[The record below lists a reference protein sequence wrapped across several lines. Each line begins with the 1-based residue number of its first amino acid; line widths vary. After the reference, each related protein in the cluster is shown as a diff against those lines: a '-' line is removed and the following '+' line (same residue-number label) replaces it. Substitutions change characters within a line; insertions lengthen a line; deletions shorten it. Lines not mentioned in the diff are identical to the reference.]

1 MATSTGKKRIKKRWI
16 ILFLITAAIAVLG
29 LFVSNHEGQFDLPND
44 NIYANVAWM
53 ITATIF
59 VLMMTPGL
67 SFFYGGMVRAK
78 NVISTML
85 QSFIV
90 MGVVSVIWVVF
101 GFGLA
106 FGDDVLHIIGN
117 PADFFMFDH
126 VGVQNVTAAT
136 SERVAIE
143 GADIGGA
150 IGAATTTIPLALF
163 ALFQMKFAIITPS
176 LITGSF
182 AERVRF
188 SGYLIFMI
196 LWVIVVYCPLAHVTW
211 HPDGLLAMW
220 HVHDFA
226 GGIVVHAASG
236 IAALAGALFLG
247 RRSDTANTKPANV
260 PFVLLG
266 AALLWLGWFGF
277 NGGSSLAA
285 DGVAVAAFLNTNTA
299 AATAMVTWVVF
310 DALRGHKPSAMGA
323 AIGAVVGLVA
333 ITPCAGW
340 VTVGQSI
347 FISFVITLCCNLAV
361 TWKSRTHSFD
371 DALDVFPTHGLGGI
385 LGTVFTGI
393 FAYGYFVKQDPGMI
407 SHVEFFWNH
416 ILALIVVCAYTFVM
430 SYALYWLTNKMI
442 PLRVSR
448 HSEEIGLDRSQH
460 DEEYGNEATGT
471 ELAEESITDADWF
484 KGMEQS

>member
-1 MATSTGKKRIKKRWI
+1 MIIKGRKVSYGWLVTFI
-16 ILFLITAAIAVLG
+16 IIAAVSVLG
-29 LFVSNHEGQFDLPND
+29 LFTGAGDGLSLFDMPND
-44 NIYANVAWM
+44 HLYANVAWM

-67 SFFYGGMVRAK
+67 SFFYGGMVRVK

-90 MGVVSVIWVVF
+90 MGFVSVLWVIF

-106 FGDDVLHIIGN
+106 FGDDIAHVIGN
-117 PADFFMFDH
+117 PVDFFMFDN
-126 VGVQNVTAAT
+126 VGVGNVT
-136 SERVAIE
+136 
-143 GADIGGA
+143 GASDLSQIG
-150 IGAATTTIPLALF
+150 IATTTIPLALF

-188 SGYLIFMI
+188 SGYLLFMV
-196 LWVIVVYCPLAHVTW
+196 LWVILVYCPLAHCTW
-211 HPDGLLAMW
+211 HPEGLFGMMR
-220 HVHDFA
+220 VHDYA

-236 IAALAGALFLG
+236 IAALAGAIFLG
-247 RRSDTANTKPANV
+247 KRTPSQDAAKPANV

-285 DGVAVAAFLNTNTA
+285 DGIAVSAFLNTNTA

-340 VTVGQSI
+340 VTVGQSV
-347 FISFVITLCCNLAV
+347 FIAFVITICCNMAV
-361 TWKSRTHSFD
+361 AWKGYGQMLD

-385 LGTVFTGI
+385 IGTILTGV
-393 FAYGYFVKQDPGMI
+393 FAYDFFARDGAMTI
-407 SHVEFFWNH
+407 SRTEFFWNH
-416 ILALIVVCAYTFVM
+416 ILVLVMVFAYTFAV
-430 SYALYWLTNKMI
+430 SYFLYWLTNKII

-448 HSEEIGLDRSQH
+448 HSEEIGLDLSQH
-460 DEEYGNEATGT
+460 GEEYGVEAGTGI
-471 ELAEESITDADWF
+471 AEDTPSVDDWF
-484 KGMEQS
+484 RGMEQS

>member
-1 MATSTGKKRIKKRWI
+1 MTFKGKKIKTGW
-16 ILFLITAAIAVLG
+16 LVAFLIMAAVSVSG
-29 LFVSNHEGQFDLPND
+29 LFTSSGEGLFGLGCDHL
-44 NIYANVAWM
+44 YANVAWM

-90 MGVVSVIWVVF
+90 MGFISVIWVIF

-106 FGDDVLHIIGN
+106 FGNDVGHVIGN
-117 PADFFMFDH
+117 PMDFLMFDN
-126 VGVQNVTAAT
+126 VGVDNVVNRDE
-136 SERVAIE
+136 SVLSQ
-143 GADIGGA
+143 IG
-150 IGAATTTIPLALF
+150 IATTTIPLALF

-188 SGYLIFMI
+188 SGYLLFMV
-196 LWVIVVYCPLAHVTW
+196 LWVIVVYCPLAHCTW
-211 HPDGLLAMW
+211 HPEGLFGMLE
-220 HVHDFA
+220 VHDYA

-236 IAALAGALFLG
+236 IAALAGAIFLG
-247 RRSDTANTKPANV
+247 KRTPAEDAAKPANV

-266 AALLWLGWFGF
+266 AAMLWLGWFGF

-285 DGVAVAAFLNTNTA
+285 DGIAILAFLNTNTA
-299 AATAMVTWVVF
+299 AATAMVTWISL
-310 DALRGHKPSAMGA
+310 DAMRGRKPSAMGA

-347 FISFVITLCCNLAV
+347 FISFAITICCNLAV
-361 TWKSRTHSFD
+361 TWKSYGRMLD

-385 LGTVFTGI
+385 LGTVATGI
-393 FAYGYFVKQDPGMI
+393 FAYGFFADGNPDII
-407 SHVEFFWNH
+407 SHAEFFWNH
-416 ILALIVVCAYTFVM
+416 ILVLLMVFGYTFVM
-430 SYALYWLTNKMI
+430 SYALYWLTNKII

-448 HSEEIGLDRSQH
+448 HNEEIGLDLSQH
-460 DEEYGNEATGT
+460 GEEYGVEAGTGI
-471 ELAEESITDADWF
+471 AEDLPSDAEWF
-484 KGMEQS
+484 SRME

>member
-1 MATSTGKKRIKKRWI
+1 MVIKGRKVSFGWLVTFMI
-16 ILFLITAAIAVLG
+16 IAAISVLG
-29 LFVSNHEGQFDLPND
+29 LFAGPGQGLELFDMAND
-44 NIYANVAWM
+44 HLYANVAWM

-67 SFFYGGMVRAK
+67 SFFYGGMVRVK

-90 MGVVSVIWVVF
+90 MGFVSVLWVVF
-101 GFGLA
+101 GFSLA
-106 FGDDVLHIIGN
+106 FGDDICHVIGN
-117 PADFFMFDH
+117 PVDFFMFDN
-126 VGVQNVTAAT
+126 VGVGNVT
-136 SERVAIE
+136 
-143 GADIGGA
+143 GAGDQSQIG
-150 IGAATTTIPLALF
+150 IATTTIPLALF

-188 SGYLIFMI
+188 SGYLLFMV
-196 LWVIVVYCPLAHVTW
+196 LWIVLVYCPLAHCTW
-211 HPDGLLAMW
+211 HPEGLFGMLD
-220 HVHDFA
+220 VHDYA
-226 GGIVVHAASG
+226 GGIVIHAASG
-236 IAALAGALFLG
+236 IAALAGAMFLG
-247 RRSDTANTKPANV
+247 RRTPSQEAAKPANV

-285 DGVAVAAFLNTNTA
+285 DGIAVSAFLNTNTA

-347 FISFVITLCCNLAV
+347 FIAFVITLCCNMAV
-361 TWKSRTHSFD
+361 AWKGYGQMLD

-385 LGTVFTGI
+385 IGTVLTGI
-393 FAYGYFVKQDPGMI
+393 FAYDFFARDNPDMI
-407 SHVEFFWNH
+407 SRGEFFWNH
-416 ILALIVVCAYTFVM
+416 ILVLLIVFAYTFIL
-430 SYALYWLTNKMI
+430 SYFLYWLTNKII

-448 HSEEIGLDRSQH
+448 HSEEIGLDLSQH
-460 DEEYGNEATGT
+460 GEEYGVETGT
-471 ELAEESITDADWF
+471 GIAEDTPSVADWF
-484 KGMEQS
+484 RGMEQS

>member
-1 MATSTGKKRIKKRWI
+1 MVTIAGKKFKKRWI
-16 ILFLITAAIAVLG
+16 ILFLAALGISVLG
-29 LFVSNHEGQFDLPND
+29 LCVSPDEGKWDMAND
-44 NIYANVAWM
+44 NLYANIAWM

-78 NVISTML
+78 NEISTML

-90 MGVVSVIWVVF
+90 MGVVSVIWIVF
-101 GFGLA
+101 GFGLS
-106 FGDDVLHIIGN
+106 FGDDIWHVIGN
-117 PADFFMFDH
+117 PCDFFMFEK
-126 VGVQNVTAAT
+126 VGVANVTAAE
-136 SERVAIE
+136 SERVATLSQI
-143 GADIGGA
+143 DL
-150 IGAATTTIPLALF
+150 ATTTIPLALF

-188 SGYLIFMI
+188 SGYLVFMI
-196 LWVIVVYCPLAHVTW
+196 LWVIIVYCPLAHCTW
-211 HPDGLLAMW
+211 HPEGLFAKM

-236 IAALAGALFLG
+236 IAALAGAIFLG
-247 RRSDTANTKPANV
+247 RRADVKDAKPANV

-285 DGVAVAAFLNTNTA
+285 DGIAISAFLNTNTA

-340 VTVGQSI
+340 VTVGQSV
-347 FISFVITLCCNLAV
+347 FIAFVITICCNLAV
-361 TWKSRTHSFD
+361 TWKNARHTFD

-385 LGTVFTGI
+385 LGTVLTGI
-393 FAYGYFVKQDPGMI
+393 FAYDFFAREDPEMI
-407 SHVEFFWNH
+407 SRTEFFWAH
-416 ILALIVVCAYTFVM
+416 ILVLVIVFVYTFGV
-430 SYALYWLTNKMI
+430 SYGLYWLTNKMI
-442 PLRVSR
+442 PMRVSR
-448 HSEEIGLDRSQH
+448 RSEMIGLDKSQH
-460 DEEYGNEATGT
+460 DEEYGTEVTT
-471 ELAEESITDADWF
+471 ELAEDTISDSDWYQS
-484 KGMEQS
+484 ME

>member
-1 MATSTGKKRIKKRWI
+1 MNKGKRVKKRWV
-16 ILFLITAAIAVLG
+16 ILFALITAISVLG
-29 LFVSNHEGQFDLPND
+29 LFVKESAGQFDMPSASL
-44 NIYANVAWM
+44 YANVAWL

-90 MGVVSVIWVVF
+90 MGFVSVIWVVF
-101 GFGLA
+101 GFSLS
-106 FGDDVLHIIGN
+106 FGNDICHVIGN
-117 PADFFMFDH
+117 PADFFMFRG
-126 VGVQNVTAAT
+126 VGVQNVMA
-136 SERVAIE
+136 E
-143 GADIGGA
+143 GDARNALTQIDL
-150 IGAATTTIPLALF
+150 ATTTIPLALF

-188 SGYLIFMI
+188 SGYLLFMM
-196 LWVIVVYCPLAHVTW
+196 LWVIFVYCPLAHCTW
-211 HPDGLLAMW
+211 HPEGLFANM

-236 IAALAGALFLG
+236 VAALAGALFLG
-247 RRSDTANTKPANV
+247 RRTDTANSKPANV

-285 DGVAVAAFLNTNTA
+285 DGIAIAAFVNTNTA

-347 FISFVITLCCNLAV
+347 FISFCITLCCNIAV
-361 TWKSRTHSFD
+361 TWKNSRHAFD

-385 LGTVFTGI
+385 LGTVFTGV
-393 FAYGYFVKQDPGMI
+393 FAYNYFAADDPDMI
-407 SHVEFFWNH
+407 SHAQFFWNH
-416 ILALIVVCAYTFVM
+416 VLVIALVIAYTFVV
-430 SYALYWLTNKMI
+430 SYVLYWLTNKMI
-442 PLRVSR
+442 PMRVSPK
-448 HSEEIGLDRSQH
+448 SERIGLDKSQH
-460 DEEYGNEATGT
+460 DEEYATEVT
-471 ELAEESITDADWF
+471 ELAEDSISESEWIRSV
-484 KGMEQS
+484 EQN

>member
-1 MATSTGKKRIKKRWI
+1 MIKGRKLSYGWLATFI
-16 ILFLITAAIAVLG
+16 IIAAVSVLG
-29 LFVSNHEGQFDLPND
+29 LFSGKGDGLALFDMPGDHL
-44 NIYANVAWM
+44 YANVAWM

-67 SFFYGGMVRAK
+67 SFFYGGMVRVK

-90 MGVVSVIWVVF
+90 MGFVSVIWVVF

-106 FGDDVLHIIGN
+106 FGDDIAHVIGN
-117 PADFFMFDH
+117 PLDFFMFDN
-126 VGVQNVTAAT
+126 VGVGNVTG
-136 SERVAIE
+136 SS
-143 GADIGGA
+143 GLSQIGV
-150 IGAATTTIPLALF
+150 ATTTIPLALF

-182 AERVRF
+182 AERVHF
-188 SGYLIFMI
+188 SGYLLFMV
-196 LWVIVVYCPLAHVTW
+196 LWVVVVYCPLAHCTW
-211 HPDGLLAMW
+211 HPEGLFGIM
-220 HVHDFA
+220 HVHDYA

-236 IAALAGALFLG
+236 IAALAGAIFLG
-247 RRSDTANTKPANV
+247 RRTPSQEAAKPANV

-285 DGVAVAAFLNTNTA
+285 DGIAVSAFLNTNTA
-299 AATAMVTWVVF
+299 AATAMVTWVAF

-347 FISFVITLCCNLAV
+347 FIAFVITICCNMAV
-361 TWKSRTHSFD
+361 AWKGYGQMLD

-385 LGTVFTGI
+385 IGTVLTGI
-393 FAYGYFVKQDPGMI
+393 FAYDFFARDGEMAI
-407 SHVEFFWNH
+407 SRTEFFWNH
-416 ILALIVVCAYTFVM
+416 ILVLLMVFAYTFVV
-430 SYALYWLTNKMI
+430 SYFLYWLTNKII

-448 HSEEIGLDRSQH
+448 HSEEIGLDLSQH
-460 DEEYGNEATGT
+460 GEEYGVEAGTG
-471 ELAEESITDADWF
+471 LAEDTPSVADWF
-484 KGMEQS
+484 RGMEQS